1 MKKVI
6 IIILVVGLLSGAAWY
21 FFIHTSGTEERVSY
35 KTAELKKGDLENLIS
50 STGTLSAV
58 STVDVG
64 SQVSGTLLK
73 VNVDFNDKVVKGQVL
88 AELDTLTLEA
98 AVTDAKANVMKAKAQ
113 LAQSR
118 AELERN
124 RGLYEKGYLS
134 ESEFLTYQTSVQVDQ
149 ASVASAEAGLKKAQT
164 NLGYAVITSPIDG
177 IVINRAVDPGQT
189 IAASF
194 QTPELFVIAEDL
206 SRMQIEVAV
215 DESDIG
221 QVREGMP
228 ARFEVQ
234 AYTDVIFTGVVR
246 QVRLQPETISNVV
259 NYTVIVDADN
269 DDGRLLPGM
278 TATVDFVVDHVENA
292 LLIPNAALEFRPD
305 QALQQQLKDRR
316 PTNASGDR
324 DVNGTGTVS
333 GEGGSGTRA
342 AGSAP
347 DSTSPGGSAM
357 NATGSASGGGTNS
370 GIGSGNGANGT
381 GHTGSLSRVYLQ
393 DAAGNITSLL
403 FRPGVTDGAFTQVLE
418 IMRGPDN
425 VSDYRAILSS
435 SGSSTR
441 RSGMFP
447 MGGPG
452 MGPPPGHSG
461 GMRRSGL

>member
-1 MKKVI
+1 MKKI
-6 IIILVVGLLSGAAWY
+6 IIAILVIGLLGGAGWY
-21 FFIHTSGTEERVSY
+21 FFLRKPGTEQGVIY
-35 KTAELKKGDLENLIS
+35 KTGEIRRGDLENLIS

-73 VNVDFNDKVVKGQVL
+73 VNADFNDKVVKGQVL

-98 AVTDAKANVMKAKAQ
+98 AVTDANANLMKAKAQ

-124 RGLYEKGYLS
+124 RALFEKGYLS
-134 ESEFLTYQTSVQVDQ
+134 ESEFLTYQTALQVDQ

-177 IVINRAVDPGQT
+177 IVIHRAVDPGQT

-206 SRMQIEVAV
+206 AKMQIEVAV

-221 QVREGMP
+221 QVREGM
-228 ARFEVQ
+228 AVRFEVQ
-234 AYTDVIFTGVVR
+234 AYSDVTFDGVVR
-246 QVRLQPETISNVV
+246 QVRLQPETVSNVV

-269 DDGRLLPGM
+269 TDGRLLPGM
-278 TATVDFVVDHVENA
+278 TATVDFIVDHVENA

-305 QALQQQLKDRR
+305 QALQLQLKDRR
-316 PTNASGDR
+316 RNDGSGDR
-324 DVNGTGTVS
+324 GPRGSEGSPAEGSNGA
-333 GEGGSGTRA
+333 RA
-342 AGSAP
+342 AGSTP
-347 DSTSPGGSAM
+347 DFDSPGG
-357 NATGSASGGGTNS
+357 TGTYGADP
-370 GIGSGNGANGT
+370 GNGSSVNGNSS
-381 GHTGSLSRVYLQ
+381 GRPGNFSRIYLQ
-393 DAAGNITSLL
+393 DAAGNISSLL
-403 FRPGVTDGAFTQVLE
+403 FKPGVTDGAYTQVLE
-418 IMRGPDN
+418 VANGPQN
-425 VSDYRAILSS
+425 LLEYRAILSS
-435 SGSSTR
+435 SGSAR

-452 MGPPPGHSG
+452 MGPPPGHGGG